1 MTQTPLTQWRCDVCG
16 KPIHTAG
23 DGYVTWDHISKGPQG
38 FKIIH
43 QGQCDD
49 GVAMASAA
57 LEDFLG
63 ADGLTRILAML
74 SYGPLRNA
82 ATPNPPSNMDE
93 FVDFV
98 RRVQTPYYEEARG
111 HFADQDVRDRRSDWN
126 EVKPYLVAD
135 LQPLAETGQ

>member
-1 MTQTPLTQWRCDVCG
+1 M
-16 KPIHTAG
+16 AS
-23 DGYVTWDHISKGPQG
+23 DGYVIWNQSSKGPQG

-49 GVAMASAA
+49 GVSMASAA

-74 SYGPLRNA
+74 SYGQLRNA
-82 ATPNPPSNMDE
+82 GAPNPPSDMNE

-98 RRVQTPYYEEARG
+98 RRVQTPYYEEARV
-111 HFADQDVRDRRSDWN
+111 HFADPEVRSSRSDWN
-126 EVKPYLVAD
+126 EVKPYRVAD
-135 LQPLAETGQ
+135 LRHLAETGQ